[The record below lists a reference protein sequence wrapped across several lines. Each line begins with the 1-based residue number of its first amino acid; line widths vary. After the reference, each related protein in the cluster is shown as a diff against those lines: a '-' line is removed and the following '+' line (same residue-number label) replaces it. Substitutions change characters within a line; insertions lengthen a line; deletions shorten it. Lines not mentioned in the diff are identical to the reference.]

1 MSEGYLQLPKDLSA
15 VPLPTQLLSNEQ
27 TTQIKVA
34 KLNAGTFYAFQLSA
48 RNACGETVSSV
59 QWFQTQA
66 STPAAPQ
73 PPRCTTASNT
83 SLSLSWDALPES
95 ACNGSAV
102 DSYVLQVSES
112 GEWRV
117 AHNDA
122 STSLWLA
129 HGVMSSAVLR
139 GLRPNT
145 TYAFRLCAHNAE
157 GNSAFST
164 PVSFISF
171 YSAHAPIPSPHA
183 TVLGV
188 PPAPAFLPAQMAKR
202 HTSDSLFL
210 RYEPDEAFAAAIDA
224 YRITVL
230 RDQDVVAQVETPELT
245 YRVQNLLPG
254 TSYTLFL
261 LLSLIV
267 ASSSKRTPP
276 SGGVSLLLSSSPRFP
291 PRLS

>member
-15 VPLPTQLLSNEQ
+15 VPLPTHLLSNEQ
-27 TTQIKVA
+27 STQIKVA

-112 GEWRV
+112 GDWRV
-117 AHNDA
+117 THNDA

-171 YSAHAPIPSPHA
+171 CCTRCVLHHTPPCLACRRHLPSCPLRWPSDTPA
-183 TVLGV
+183 TVCSFATSRTRPLPRPSTPTV
-188 PPAPAFLPAQMAKR
+188 SLFFVIKTSSRRSKPLNSHTVFRTSFPAPPTRCFFF
-202 HTSDSLFL
+202 S
-210 RYEPDEAFAAAIDA
+210 
-224 YRITVL
+224 
-230 RDQDVVAQVETPELT
+230 
-245 YRVQNLLPG
+245 
-254 TSYTLFL
+254 
-261 LLSLIV
+261 
-267 ASSSKRTPP
+267 
-276 SGGVSLLLSSSPRFP
+276 LSS
-291 PRLS
+291 

>member
-171 YSAHAPIPSPHA
+171 CCTRTDSFTTRHRTWRAAG
-183 TVLGV
+183 TC
-188 PPAPAFLPAQMAKR
+188 LPAR
-202 HTSDSLFL
+202 SDDQAAHQRQSVPSLRAGRGL
-210 RYEPDEAFAAAIDA
+210 CRGH
-224 YRITVL
+224 R
-230 RDQDVVAQVETPELT
+230 R
-245 YRVQNLLPG
+245 LP
-254 TSYTLFL
+254 YHC
-261 LLSLIV
+261 
-267 ASSSKRTPP
+267 SS
-276 SGGVSLLLSSSPRFP
+276 
-291 PRLS
+291 

>member
-15 VPLPTQLLSNEQ
+15 VPLPTHLLSNEQ

-48 RNACGETVSSV
+48 HNACGETVSSV

-122 STSLWLA
+122 STSLLLA

-139 GLRPNT
+139 GCVLTPPTPSGCARTTRRATAPSPRPSLS
-145 TYAFRLCAHNAE
+145 YP
-157 GNSAFST
+157 SA
-164 PVSFISF
+164 
-171 YSAHAPIPSPHA
+171 AHAASFTTRHRTWRA
-183 TVLGV
+183 AGTC
-188 PPAPAFLPAQMAKR
+188 LPAR
-202 HTSDSLFL
+202 SDDQAAHQRQSVPSLRAGRGL
-210 RYEPDEAFAAAIDA
+210 CRGH
-224 YRITVL
+224 R
-230 RDQDVVAQVETPELT
+230 R
-245 YRVQNLLPG
+245 LP
-254 TSYTLFL
+254 YHC
-261 LLSLIV
+261 
-267 ASSSKRTPP
+267 SS
-276 SGGVSLLLSSSPRFP
+276 
-291 PRLS
+291 

>member
-210 RYEPDEAFAAAIDA
+210 
-224 YRITVL
+224 ITVL

-267 ASSSKRTPP
+267 ASPSKRTPP
-276 SGGVSLLLSSSPRFP
+276 SGGVSLLLSPSPRFP